1 MVGEATGTLR
11 LVPLHLL
18 ASRADRWTCVPESA
32 NPALMTRFTVTSDGQ
47 FTAPSGVCRAALGK
61 GGVRPES
68 EKTEGDGATPSGVY
82 TLRRVLYRPD
92 RGDAPETALP
102 VRPIRP
108 DDGWCDAP
116 GDPAY
121 NRPVRLPYAA
131 SCEEMTRADELY
143 DIVVVLSHNDDPPVA
158 GAGSAIFLHCARPD
172 YPPTQGCV
180 ALARA
185 DLEKVLKQAVPG
197 DTLAIRR

>member
-18 ASRADRWTCVPESA
+18 ASRADRWTYASNSA
-32 NPALMTRFTVTSDGQ
+32 NPAAMTRFIVTSDGQ

-61 GGVRPES
+61 GGVKPEA
-68 EKTEGDGATPSGVY
+68 EKAEGDGATPLGIY
-82 TLRRVLYRPD
+82 TLRRVLYRSD
-92 RGDAPETALP
+92 RGNAPETALP

-108 DDGWCDAP
+108 DDGWCDAS

-121 NRPVRLPYAA
+121 NRPVRLPWPT
-131 SCEEMTRADELY
+131 SCEAMTRGDELY
-143 DIVVVLSHNDDPPVA
+143 DIVVVLSHNDDPPVP
-158 GAGSAIFLHCARPD
+158 GRGSAIFLHCAKPD

-185 DLEKVLKQAVPG
+185 DLEKVLKQAGPG
-197 DTLAIRR
+197 DTLEIRK